1 MKAMHDVAI
10 LVPSIDCNKGLQNI
24 VNQLMLDEALEG
36 VSIFVVIDGGVIED
50 EVMDYLLKKGVNVRV
65 NPIRGG
71 VASALNL
78 GLDGLPCRFVRRMD
92 ADDEWI
98 NGSINT
104 AVLKL
109 LREYTLVFGYAI
121 NKRNGK
127 YFKSAITDLPEG
139 EISRL
144 AFLPG
149 NPITHPTVCF
159 KSEVIEKLGGYSNSS
174 AEDLE
179 LWMRILVRGY
189 KIYNSDL
196 PTVVYS
202 RDQNLASRNL
212 SNKDVLQEVQEK
224 WLELVGEEFG
234 LTVKFLDVA
243 ICRSINCEHMSTD
256 IRFYKK
262 DLSRVLKKL
271 RSYPLESRLYMNIFL
286 RSVITLIAHES
297 KWKTVTFCFNES
309 ILRPTLIPNFV
320 KFYLQDQMK
329 LVKFK
334 VAIKLD

>member
-1 MKAMHDVAI
+1 MKAMNDVAI
-10 LVPSIDCNKGLQNI
+10 LVPSIDCNKDLENM
-24 VNQLMLDEALEG
+24 VDQLMLDEALEG
-36 VSIFVVIDGGVIED
+36 VSVIVVIDGGDIED
-50 EVMDYLLKKGVNVRV
+50 DVMDYLLKRGVNVKV
-65 NPIRGG
+65 NPLRGG

-78 GLDGLPCRFVRRMD
+78 GLDGSPYLFVRRMD

-98 NGSINT
+98 NGSLNAT
-104 AVLKL
+104 VLKL
-109 LREYTLVFGYAI
+109 LREFTLVFGYTI

-127 YFKSAITDLPEG
+127 YFKSAITDLPAG

-159 KSEVIEKLGGYSNSS
+159 NSEVIEKLGGYSHSS

-189 KIYNSDL
+189 KICNSDL

-202 RDQNLASRNL
+202 RDQNLASKNL
-212 SNKDVLQEVQEK
+212 SNKVVLQEVQEK

-234 LTVKFLDVA
+234 LTVKYLDVA
-243 ICRSINCEHMSTD
+243 ICRNINCEHGSTD
-256 IRFYKK
+256 IQLYKV
-262 DLSRVLKKL
+262 DLSRMLKKL
-271 RSYPLESRLYMNIFL
+271 RSFPIDSRLYMNIFI

-297 KWKTVTFCFNES
+297 KWKTVIFCLSES
-309 ILRPTLIPNFV
+309 IRRPTLIPNFV
-320 KFYLQDQMK
+320 QFYLQDRMK
-329 LVKFK
+329 LLKFK
-334 VAIKLD
+334 VAIK